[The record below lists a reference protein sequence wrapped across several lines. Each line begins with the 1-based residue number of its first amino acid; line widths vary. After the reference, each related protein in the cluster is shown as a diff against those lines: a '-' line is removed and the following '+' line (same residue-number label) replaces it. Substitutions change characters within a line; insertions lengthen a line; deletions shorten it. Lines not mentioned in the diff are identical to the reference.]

1 MRLEEW
7 KGREGGPYALA
18 PLAESFY
25 LVASLRF
32 GGCFYFPSW
41 LLLVPRIGC
50 ATRDCSCTSY
60 VVSGIVPWIE
70 IGLTEQTILTLL
82 LLFSR
87 QVDLCRNRAEP
98 TRDGGEL
105 HPMGYYWVR
114 DAVLCPEEV
123 LSLLGKV

>member
-7 KGREGGPYALA
+7 KGEPYALA

-41 LLLVPRIGC
+41 LLLVPRIGL
-50 ATRDCSCTSY
+50 RY
-60 VVSGIVPWIE
+60 PEIVVVLVIGIVSQIE

-87 QVDLCRNRAEP
+87 
-98 TRDGGEL
+98 
-105 HPMGYYWVR
+105 
-114 DAVLCPEEV
+114 
-123 LSLLGKV
+123 